1 MRKTMKKHSI
11 AIWTIGLLLGVYAL
25 SMLSVLLW
33 GIMSSFKGDLAFA
46 LDPISFPKKF
56 EFSNYSL
63 AWKVF
68 YIRAGKTIP
77 VDIYIEEMLLNSVLY
92 AGGSAIVQATVQFIM
107 AYVSARFAYKYGKV
121 IYTIVILGMII
132 PLVGTEPSALA
143 MASAL
148 NLRDSILGMY
158 VMKGYFLGMY
168 FLVFYEMLKA
178 FPKDYDEAAYIDGA
192 SNLTVL
198 TKIIAPLSATTY
210 FTVVLLLFVGYWND
224 YTTPLL
230 YMPNI
235 PTAAYGLLT
244 FWTNPQSSEAANI
257 PVQLAA
263 SALMLIPTLV
273 IFLAFHK
280 KLLANITIGGV
291 KE

>member
-1 MRKTMKKHSI
+1 MKKYSV
-11 AIWTIGLLLGVYAL
+11 TICIIGSLLGLYAL
-25 SMLSVLLW
+25 SMLFVLFW
-33 GIMSSFKGDLAFA
+33 GIMSSFKADLAFA

-56 EFSNYSL
+56 VFENYAL

-68 YIRAGKTIP
+68 YVRAGKTVP
-77 VDIYIEEMLLNSVLY
+77 VDIYIEEMLLNSILY
-92 AGGSAIVQATVQFIM
+92 AGGSALVQATVQFTM
-107 AYVSARFAYKYGKV
+107 AYVAARFAFKFGKIV
-121 IYTIVILGMII
+121 YTIVILGMII

-143 MASAL
+143 IASFL
-148 NLRDSILGMY
+148 NLRDSILGMF

-198 TKIIAPLSATTY
+198 TRIIAPLSATTY
-210 FTVVLLLFVGYWND
+210 FTIVLLLFVTYWND

-244 FWTNPQSSEAANI
+244 FWTNPQSSEAANT

-263 SALMLIPTLV
+263 SAIMMIPTLLL
-273 IFLAFHK
+273 FLAFHK
-280 KLLANITIGGV
+280 KLLSNITIGGV